1 MKKFHKKIRFEIEL
15 LRNSILKK
23 VLKNMIKALKEKS
36 VLKFTVAMGQ
46 CNMVV
51 KGSLENKIIDISDS
65 HFVSSKAVANVSE
78 LFEEYNKDFYLAS
91 QGFMLKEE
99 NGEIMVAYEWSP
111 KQGVN
116 FEVLNKKIFFEK
128 A

>member
-1 MKKFHKKIRFEIEL
+1 MKKFHKKIRFQIEL

-23 VLKNMIKALKEKS
+23 VLKNMKIALKEGS

-51 KGSLENKIIDISDS
+51 KGISENKIYDINEA
-65 HFVSSKAVANVSE
+65 HFVCSKAVANISE

-111 KQGVN
+111 KEGVN
-116 FEVLNKKIFFEK
+116 FEVLNEKIFFEK

>member
-78 LFEEYNKDFYLAS
+78 LFEEYN
-91 QGFMLKEE
+91 
-99 NGEIMVAYEWSP
+99 
-111 KQGVN
+111 
-116 FEVLNKKIFFEK
+116 
-128 A
+128 